1 MSLLL
6 VKSPNYVLQR
16 FELSKNQ
23 PLSIG
28 SHSISDIQLDDE
40 GVALIEARISW
51 SKKQFDITSA
61 GDQGIL
67 VNGNKVNSAGL
78 TSGDRFVIGSTQ
90 FLFTTESDAKQL
102 GEDPFE
108 NKSDDKY
115 IRPSDEIGL
124 APITDEI
131 PAWQQQSRNPLAP
144 VPNPQN
150 PSPPPQKTPALVNA
164 NLKTPKQSTPP
175 PELKPSIFEDLTEE
189 EVESNE
195 VDALLP
201 RAGTHSG
208 LTNSTNKDDST
219 AGKLRDA
226 MSASRQRPGE
236 RELFRSPLVMGLT
249 LGAVFLLIGAV
260 VLWSLINL
268 EEADR
273 YLARAREQAEQRKFQ
288 QAITDYE
295 QYLLKF
301 PYDAENKN
309 AHRELSLTHAR
320 SYLDI
325 GVPDL
330 SAGYAELEKL
340 IARHRDEEGFNEMHG
355 NISQYAAQIANEAC
369 EEAAEKRDTS
379 IFQLS
384 ESALRLVDLYTAE
397 KDRAEQIHEEV
408 KVARRSA
415 EASILKHTVFDQSIK
430 KMETA
435 LQQGSPAELMST
447 RRDLISRYESAT
459 TDSRISKLLN
469 DALHLDK
476 ISATQSQEARQAL
489 KPLEM
494 SNTPLI
500 TLAASTRISKEEL
513 PSNRAVILHAA
524 DCLYGVDSA
533 TGEPIW
539 RRHIGWNINFFPIEV
554 TIGEPAILC
563 HSPLHR
569 ELQFLLRDSG
579 KLIWRQP
586 LDEKV
591 TGPPLIVGTEA
602 FITTEQGNLIIIDIN
617 SGLIISQLTVSQSFS
632 TSVELLAD
640 KKHLLAIGN
649 QNVIYLLSRNPLELR
664 DVLYTG
670 HGPGAI
676 SVTPLRLGPFLLIA
690 ENDRSDS
697 CLLRLFDTRIENMLL
712 SEVAEERLPG
722 NISDTPVLRG
732 NELFV
737 PTSPE
742 RVTAFTVSEEQGV
755 PPLVKVDSHQ
765 VVNPKIT
772 STWLSAGPDGQVW
785 IASTALRRLKLLTET
800 LEASSDITALGYATQ
815 PMQLSGENLFVA
827 RRSPSTS
834 SVRLS
839 RYDRNTFTG
848 TWRTTLGNPL
858 RQHFV
863 NSAGELITLQDSGD
877 IFRIRKSNILQ
888 YGFETNVNASLDL
901 PELLEE
907 PPRFNQFSDGR
918 FAVAWGGDD
927 PQLATIRSTGQI
939 ESTHKLPA
947 SPTTIP
953 IDFQA
958 GTTLG
963 LPGRLH
969 LIPRTA
975 SSCDDYVLPVID
987 GKQEQWTAIVRVD
1000 EKHLL
1005 CLDSSHTLRRI
1016 EYRPEPI
1023 IHLALAGELTFET
1036 PVTIAPTLTSNNHLV
1051 IIDQTNRLITL
1062 DSTTLQPV
1070 ASRKLQNTPTKRIHI
1085 ANDMF
1090 FLEFE
1095 NGSLGCFSVDEQLT
1109 EQWSL
1114 PLEQN
1119 TIAGIPLRHD
1129 NHWLIP
1135 TSHSGVW
1142 KVSATDGKILDKL
1155 STPGSCLGNPFLLN
1169 ETPLVPLSDGSLF
1182 MLSIE
1187 PKTENQP

>member
-16 FELSKNQ
+16 FELRKNQ

-51 SKKQFDITSA
+51 SKKQFEITSA

-67 VNGNKVNSAGL
+67 VNGKSVNSAGL
-78 TSGDRFVIGSTQ
+78 NSGDRFVIGSSQ
-90 FLFTTESDAKQL
+90 FLFTTESDANQL

-108 NKSDDKY
+108 NKSDDEKS
-115 IRPSDEIGL
+115 RSSDDIAL

-131 PAWQQQSRNPLAP
+131 PAWEKQSLNPLAP
-144 VPNPQN
+144 VPTPPKPSEKKPSVPANPK
-150 PSPPPQKTPALVNA
+150 PKTPE
-164 NLKTPKQSTPP
+164 KITPP
-175 PELKPSIFEDLTEE
+175 PELKPSVFEELAEKEDK
-189 EVESNE
+189 SDK
-195 VDALLP
+195 VDAMLP

-208 LTNSTNKDDST
+208 ITNSPKKEDST
-219 AGKLRDA
+219 AGKLREA

-273 YLARAREQAEQRKFQ
+273 YLARARGQADQRKFQ

-301 PYDAENKN
+301 PYDAENET
-309 AHRELSLTHAR
+309 AYRELSLTHVR

-330 SAGYAELEKL
+330 PAGLEELEEL
-340 IARHRDEEGFNEMHG
+340 IARHRDEDGFNEMHG
-355 NISQYAAQIANEAC
+355 SISQYASQIANEAC
-369 EEAAEKRDTS
+369 QEAADKRDTS

-397 KDRAEQIHEEV
+397 KERAEQIHEEV

-415 EASILKHTVFDQSIK
+415 EASILRHDVFDESIK

-435 LQQGSPAELMST
+435 LKQGFPAELMST
-447 RRDLISRYESAT
+447 RRDLISRYASAA

-469 DALHLDK
+469 DALRLEK
-476 ISATQSQEARQAL
+476 KSETVSQEARQAEA
-489 KPLEM
+489 PLETIDD
-494 SNTPLI
+494 SLI
-500 TLAASTRISKEEL
+500 TLAASTRISKEQL
-513 PSNRAVILHAA
+513 PSNRAVIAHAA

-533 TGEPIW
+533 TGAPLW
-539 RRHIGWNINFFPIEV
+539 RHHIGWNMDFFPIEITV
-554 TIGEPAILC
+554 GQPSILC

-579 KLIWRQP
+579 KVIWRQP
-586 LDEKV
+586 LEDKV
-591 TGPPLIVGTEA
+591 TGPPLILGTEA
-602 FITTEQGNLIIIDIN
+602 FVTTDQGQLIKLDVN
-617 SGLIISQLTVSQSFS
+617 SGLIISQLTVSQPFS
-632 TSVELLAD
+632 ASAELLTD
-640 KKHLLAIGN
+640 KKHLLAVG
-649 QNVIYLLSRNPLELR
+649 QKDVIYLLSRNPLELKE
-664 DVLYTG
+664 VLYTG

-676 SVTPLRLGPFLLIA
+676 SVPPLRLGPFVLIT
-690 ENDRSDS
+690 ENDQSDS
-697 CLLRLFDTRIENMLL
+697 CLLHLFDTRIENKLL
-712 SEVAEERLPG
+712 AEVAKERLPG
-722 NISDTPVLRG
+722 NIFDIPVLRG

-737 PTSPE
+737 PASPE
-742 RVTAFTVSEEQGV
+742 RITAFTVSEEQGV

-765 VVNPKIT
+765 VVNPKTT

-785 IASTALRRLKLLTET
+785 MASTALRRLKLLTET
-800 LEASSDITALGYATQ
+800 LEASTDITALGYATQ

-839 RYDRNTFTG
+839 RYNRNTFTG

-858 RQHFV
+858 RQQRV
-863 NSAGELITLQDSGD
+863 NSAGELITLHDSGE
-877 IFRIRKSNILQ
+877 IFRLRKTDFSH
-888 YGFETNVNASLDL
+888 YGFQTSPNASLDF
-901 PELLEE
+901 PEELDT
-907 PPRFNQFSDGR
+907 PPRITQFSDGR

-927 PQLATIRSTGQI
+927 PQVVTIRPTGQV
-939 ESTHKLPA
+939 ESTHKLSA

-953 IDFQA
+953 IDLQA
-958 GTTLG
+958 GTTIG

-969 LIPRTA
+969 LFPRAGST
-975 SSCDDYVLPVID
+975 CEDYVLPVID

-1000 EKHLL
+1000 EKHLI

-1016 EYRPEPI
+1016 EYRSEPVK
-1023 IHLALAGELTFET
+1023 HLAIAGELTFDT
-1036 PVTIAPTLTSNNHLV
+1036 PVTIAPTLTSSHHLV
-1051 IIDQTNRLITL
+1051 VIDQTNMLITL
-1062 DSTTLQPV
+1062 DSTTLQAV
-1070 ASRKLQNTPTKRIHI
+1070 ASRKLTNTPNKKIHVV
-1085 ANDMF
+1085 NDVF
-1090 FLEFE
+1090 FLQLD
-1095 NGSLGCFSVDEQLT
+1095 NGCLGCFSVDEQLT
-1109 EQWSL
+1109 EQWNL
-1114 PLEQN
+1114 PLDGN
-1119 TIAGIPLRHD
+1119 TIAGIPLQHD

-1135 TSHSGVW
+1135 TSHSGIW
-1142 KVSATDGKILDKL
+1142 RVSLTDGKIIHQL

-1169 ETPLVPLSDGSLF
+1169 ETPVAPLADGSLF
-1182 MLSIE
+1182 MLPIE
-1187 PKTENQP
+1187 PETENRP